1 MTFCKCSATL
11 SNTGTPSK
19 QRVVKDGALLIAVLL
34 KADDGTLNV
43 IESTDVIDQ
52 SFVDGKINEVDA
64 SKRWYPIGKFESVE
78 DLRADAATESF
89 TDGSSGIVQQGVRT
103 FIGWLLNFAPKYIDN
118 LKGFSC
124 QKFGLFIVDDC
135 GNLQGSISTD
145 GTQLKPIRVNEQS
158 WNPNA
163 FIKGSD
169 TAVSKIPLSFEF
181 SQLEAD
187 ANLRVL
193 DETEVTADLLE
204 IEGLNELEGVQTS
217 ITTTGF
223 VTALTIDY
231 DADFSPVIVN
241 DWVITDYILFNTTTN
256 LLITITTVTEAPEG
270 TYTFVIPTQGS
281 ADILRLTNDRTS
293 GNKPGFALEELITI
307 P

>member
-11 SNTGTPSK
+11 SNTGTPNN
-19 QRVVKDGALLIAVLL
+19 QRVVKDGAKLIAVLI

-64 SKRWYPIGKFESVE
+64 TKRWYPMGEFKSVE
-78 DLRADAATESF
+78 DLRADAATENFS
-89 TDGSSGIVQQGVRT
+89 DGSSGIVQQGVRT
-103 FIGWLLNFAPKYIDN
+103 FVGWLLDFAPKYIQN
-118 LKGFSC
+118 LSGFSC
-124 QKFGLFIVDDC
+124 QKFGLFIIDEC

-145 GTQLKPIRVNEQS
+145 GTQLKPIRINEQS
-158 WNPNA
+158 WNPTL
-163 FIKGSD
+163 IKGSS
-169 TAVSKIPLSFEF
+169 TTVSKVQLAFEF

-187 ANLRVL
+187 SNLRVL
-193 DETEVTADLLE
+193 DETEVTADLLDV
-204 IEGLNELEGVQTS
+204 EGLVELNGEVTGVT
-217 ITTTGF
+217 TTTGL
-223 VTALTIDY
+223 VVDLTVDY

-256 LLITITTVTEAPEG
+256 LAIVITTVTEAPEG
-270 TYTFVIPTQGS
+270 TYTFVYPLQNS